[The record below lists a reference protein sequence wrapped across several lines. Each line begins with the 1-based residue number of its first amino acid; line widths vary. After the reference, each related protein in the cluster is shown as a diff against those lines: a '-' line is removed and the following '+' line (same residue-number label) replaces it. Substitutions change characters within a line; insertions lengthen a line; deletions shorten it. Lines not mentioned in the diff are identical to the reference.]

1 MIKLAGGPNILVR
14 VAGSRVSLAL
24 YSSFACEIEHPLK
37 GEILDWL
44 HAYGHGKTLKS
55 PFLPGGSKFATKVLN
70 RLFDVSWGTTKTY
83 GEVAS
88 LIGQPK
94 AARAVGTACGKNPY
108 PLFIPCHRI
117 LPSSGALGNYTP
129 DPQIKKELLR
139 FEGVTLKS

>member
-1 MIKLAGGPNILVR
+1 MIKLACGPNVLVR

-24 YSSFACEIEHPLK
+24 NPFFACEIEHPLK
-37 GEILDWL
+37 EEILAWL
-44 HAYGHGKTLKS
+44 DAYGHSKALPS
-55 PFLPGGSKFATKVLN
+55 PFLPGGSDFATKVLN
-70 RLFDVSWGTTKTY
+70 SLSDIPWGITKTY

-94 AARAVGTACGKNPY
+94 AARAVGTACGKNRY

-117 LPSSGALGNYTP
+117 LPHSGHLGHYTP

-139 FEGVTLKS
+139 FEGVTFKS